1 MSEPHD
7 PARPPEHTASLGHTE
22 RPVGSESLEQP
33 GDDIGP
39 YKLLSLLGEGGFGSV
54 WLAERRQP
62 FRQQVALKLV
72 KPGMDSKA
80 VLGRFQQERQALA
93 LMDHPHV
100 ARVLDG
106 GVTPRGRPY
115 FAMEYVR
122 GEPIN
127 AFCDR
132 HRLDLRARLELFVQV
147 CEGVQHAHMKGII
160 HRDLKPGNVIVTMVE
175 GDRAEAKV
183 IDFGVA
189 KALTQTLSVETIF
202 TESGQMIGT
211 PEYMSPEQAEPGAID
226 IDTRTDVYGLGVI
239 LYELLSG
246 ALPFDSRDLRSKDRR
261 EVQRIIREQ
270 EPPTPSARLSTIVRR
285 DDARASQIAQSRR
298 EGVPRLTRT
307 LRRELE
313 WIPLKAMRK
322 ERGDRYASPADLA
335 RDIRNYLVGQPL
347 VAAPLSKAYRARK
360 FLMRHRVA
368 VGALVALITVVVLAI
383 VLAGWQWR
391 MGVRFLDRTLVQP
404 AVTAVDREFADHPA
418 VGAHLRQ
425 VLADRYAQLGL
436 LETALPL
443 QQAALTTRRDELGDT
458 HPDTLQSAIGL
469 AALYRDSDRPA
480 DAVALL
486 RAIEPTARGTL
497 TDDHAPRLAAMLIV
511 LGESRAQLPFNPSRY
526 ATAESN
532 LHEAY
537 DILSR
542 GGDASDPQ
550 VQRCIRSLAAL
561 QGDWESK
568 EPERGH
574 RVKASEW
581 KAKLRATP
589 TP

>member
-1 MSEPHD
+1 
-7 PARPPEHTASLGHTE
+7 
-22 RPVGSESLEQP
+22 
-33 GDDIGP
+33 
-39 YKLLSLLGEGGFGSV
+39 
-54 WLAERRQP
+54 
-62 FRQQVALKLV
+62 
-72 KPGMDSKA
+72 
-80 VLGRFQQERQALA
+80 
-93 LMDHPHV
+93 
-100 ARVLDG
+100 
-106 GVTPRGRPY
+106 
-115 FAMEYVR
+115 
-122 GEPIN
+122 
-127 AFCDR
+127 
-132 HRLDLRARLELFVQV
+132 
-147 CEGVQHAHMKGII
+147 
-160 HRDLKPGNVIVTMVE
+160 
-175 GDRAEAKV
+175 V